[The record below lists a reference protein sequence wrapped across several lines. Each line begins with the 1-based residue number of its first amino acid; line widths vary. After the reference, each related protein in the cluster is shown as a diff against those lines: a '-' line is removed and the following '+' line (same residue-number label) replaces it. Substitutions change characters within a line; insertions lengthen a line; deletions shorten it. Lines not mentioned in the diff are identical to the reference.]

1 MGETTREGEELMR
14 RRKQITGWVALGLA
28 IAATVPA
35 MAQSRPSPSQNQVR
49 QPMELGLSEGKIQA
63 LGLLEESGMKSQDD
77 RSFPTTANAD
87 ASLAVS
93 ETNRQ
98 PMELGLSEGKIR
110 ALGLLEQSGM
120 KSQDDRSFP
129 TTANVD
135 PTPVVVSDVDRS
147 IDVNAYTV
155 SGFGVVLLF
164 AMAVGMGI
172 VAVWHSRGTK
182 LTPA

>member
-1 MGETTREGEELMR
+1 MR

-35 MAQSRPSPSQNQVR
+35 MAQSQPSPSQNQVR
-49 QPMELGLSEGKIQA
+49 QPMELGLSEGKIRA
-63 LGLLEESGMKSQDD
+63 LGLIEQGGMKSLDD
-77 RSFPTTANAD
+77 QSFPQAE
-87 ASLAVS
+87 SPYVS
-93 ETNRQ
+93 QTRQ
-98 PMELGLSEGKIR
+98 PMELGLSEGKIQ
-110 ALGLLEQSGM
+110 ALGLLEQSGTA
-120 KSQDDRSFP
+120 SPDDRAFTRP
-129 TTANVD
+129 TNVD
-135 PTPVVVSDVDRS
+135 PTPVVVSDADRS

>member
-1 MGETTREGEELMR
+1 MR

-49 QPMELGLSEGKIQA
+49 QPMELGLSEGKIRA
-63 LGLLEESGMKSQDD
+63 LGLIEEGGMKSLDD
-77 RSFPTTANAD
+77 RSFP
-87 ASLAVS
+87 LAKNPYVS
-93 ETNRQ
+93 QTRQ

-110 ALGLLEQSGM
+110 ALGLLEQSGTA
-120 KSQDDRSFP
+120 SPDDRAFSRV
-129 TTANVD
+129 TSVD
-135 PTPVVVSDVDRS
+135 STPVFVSDGDRS
-147 IDVNAYTV
+147 LDVNAYTV
-155 SGFGVVLLF
+155 TGFGVALLF
-164 AMAVGMGI
+164 AMAVGMSI

>member
-1 MGETTREGEELMR
+1 MR

-63 LGLLEESGMKSQDD
+63 LGLLEQSGMKSLDD
-77 RSFPTTANAD
+77 RSFPLAN
-87 ASLAVS
+87 VS
-93 ETNRQ
+93 QTRQ

-110 ALGLLEQSGM
+110 ALGLLEQSGTA
-120 KSQDDRSFP
+120 SPDDRAFSRV
-129 TTANVD
+129 TSVD
-135 PTPVVVSDVDRS
+135 STPVFVSDGERS
-147 IDVNAYTV
+147 LDVNAYTV
-155 SGFGVVLLF
+155 TGFGVALLF
-164 AMAVGMGI
+164 AMAVGMSI

>member
-1 MGETTREGEELMR
+1 MR

-35 MAQSRPSPSQNQVR
+35 MAQSKPSPSQNQVR
-49 QPMELGLSEGKIQA
+49 QPMELGLSEGKIRA
-63 LGLLEESGMKSQDD
+63 LGLLELSGMKSLDD
-77 RSFPTTANAD
+77 RSFPQNPY
-87 ASLAVS
+87 VS
-93 ETNRQ
+93 QSRQ

-110 ALGLLEQSGM
+110 ALGLQQSGTV
-120 KSQDDRSFP
+120 SPDDRAFARA
-129 TTANVD
+129 TNVD
-135 PTPVVVSDVDRS
+135 PTRVVVSDADRS

-155 SGFGVVLLF
+155 SGFGVGLLF

-172 VAVWHSRGTK
+172 VAVWHSRGRK

>member
-1 MGETTREGEELMR
+1 MR

-35 MAQSRPSPSQNQVR
+35 MAQSKPTPSQNQVR

-63 LGLLEESGMKSQDD
+63 LGLQQSGTASPDD
-77 RSFPTTANAD
+77 RAFARA
-87 ASLAVS
+87 
-93 ETNRQ
+93 TNIEPAR
-98 PMELGLSEGKIR
+98 L
-110 ALGLLEQSGM
+110 
-120 KSQDDRSFP
+120 
-129 TTANVD
+129 
-135 PTPVVVSDVDRS
+135 VVSDTDRS

-155 SGFGVVLLF
+155 SGFGVVLLC

-172 VAVWHSRGTK
+172 VAVWHTRGRE

>member
-1 MGETTREGEELMR
+1 MR

-49 QPMELGLSEGKIQA
+49 QPMELGLSEGKI
-63 LGLLEESGMKSQDD
+63 
-77 RSFPTTANAD
+77 
-87 ASLAVS
+87 
-93 ETNRQ
+93 
-98 PMELGLSEGKIR
+98 R
-110 ALGLLEQSGM
+110 ALGLLEQSGTA
-120 KSQDDRSFP
+120 SPDDRSFARA
-129 TTANVD
+129 TNVD
-135 PTPVVVSDVDRS
+135 PTPVVVSNADRS

-172 VAVWHSRGTK
+172 VAVWHIRGTK

>member
-1 MGETTREGEELMR
+1 MR

-35 MAQSRPSPSQNQVR
+35 MAQSKPTPSQNQVR

-63 LGLLEESGMKSQDD
+63 LGLLEQSGMKSLDD
-77 RSFPTTANAD
+77 RSFPQAK
-87 ASLAVS
+87 SQS
-93 ETNRQ
+93 RQ

-110 ALGLLEQSGM
+110 ALGLQQSGTA
-120 KSQDDRSFP
+120 SPDDRAFARATNIEP
-129 TTANVD
+129 AR
-135 PTPVVVSDVDRS
+135 VVVSDTDRS

-155 SGFGVVLLF
+155 SGFGVVLLC
-164 AMAVGMGI
+164 AMVVGMGI
-172 VAVWHSRGTK
+172 VAVWHTRGRR